1 VAKATSNQVFRALQQ
16 AGIDVTA
23 HAVEP
28 REMHE
33 MHKPDGGTRELPPP
47 SAEFMRLY
55 LAIDALRTQDRPF
68 VLQFVAASSGEGTS
82 TVAAQFARTAAL
94 ERRRPVL
101 VVDCAGGEGE
111 RTLPGL
117 MEACSSSRPL
127 LELSESTDL
136 PGCHN
141 LRLSE
146 SRYPLLELDAGAL
159 QHAMGR
165 VRAEFPIAVLDCA
178 AIGRDPQSAA
188 LGRFCDGTVLVVCAE
203 AAHPH
208 EVQKARDDI
217 VRHGGQ
223 LLGVAFNRW
232 RSYIPEALS
241 KYLG

>member
-1 VAKATSNQVFRALQQ
+1 MVSKATSNQVFRALQQ

-28 REMHE
+28 RPMQ
-33 MHKPDGGTRELPPP
+33 KPEGRTRELPPP
-47 SAEFMRLY
+47 SGEFMRLY
-55 LAIDALRTQDRPF
+55 LAIDALRTQDKPF

-82 TVAAQFARTAAL
+82 TVAAQFARTAAF

-101 VVDCAGGEGE
+101 ILDCTGSAGE
-111 RTLPGL
+111 RDLPGL
-117 MEACSSSRPL
+117 MEVCQGSRPL
-127 LELSESTDL
+127 MELSESTDL
-136 PGCHN
+136 PGCHSM
-141 LRLSE
+141 RLSE
-146 SRYPLLELDAGAL
+146 SRYPLLELDGGAL

-165 VRAEFPIAVLDCA
+165 VRAEFQIAVLDCA

-188 LGRFCDGTVLVVCAE
+188 LGRFCDGTVLVVCAG

-232 RSYIPEALS
+232 RSYIPDALS